1 MIIIKTT
8 TTNNCNNSF
17 QIFLS
22 QSLYE
27 MLKYE
32 SPKIS
37 KTLVGAT
44 NITSPYKVWIINVA
58 KNLNSTVV
66 PVKTIVGVY
75 KVPINVEK
83 LLKKKLAIIVV
94 IERMNEL
101 NVSVK
106 FIR

>member
-44 NITSPYKVWIINVA
+44 NITSPYKV
-58 KNLNSTVV
+58 
-66 PVKTIVGVY
+66 
-75 KVPINVEK
+75 
-83 LLKKKLAIIVV
+83 
-94 IERMNEL
+94 
-101 NVSVK
+101 
-106 FIR
+106 